1 MINVEYIANTIVAAD
16 MNSKDT
22 KQIMQTELVTDGFI
36 REVDDKYPTDIIRE
50 ILKCLTECYVNGHVK
65 TTFICD
71 VNYFKHIV
79 HSICPQFQQK
89 RLFDAQKLLEM
100 VEEEEIDVDKFDAMG
115 RKEWKMMLTE
125 TYSVCRVGTSYEI
138 RIKIH
143 KLKVE
148 LESSGSSVYLS
159 VLHDEQSISK

>member
-1 MINVEYIANTIVAAD
+1 MITVEYIANTIAAAD
-16 MNSKDT
+16 MNNKDT

-50 ILKCLTECYVNGHVK
+50 ILKCLTECYVNGHIK

-71 VNYFKHIV
+71 VKHFKHIV
-79 HSICPQFQQK
+79 HSICPRFQHK
-89 RLFDAQKLLEM
+89 RSFNAQKLLEM
-100 VEEEEIDVDKFDAMG
+100 VEEEEIDVDKFVTMD

-138 RIKIH
+138 RNKIH
-143 KLKVE
+143 KLRVE
-148 LESSGSSVYLS
+148 LQSSGSSVYLH
-159 VLHDEQSISK
+159 VFRDQQLISK